1 MTVIKL
7 AQFEARGISSF
18 IFTITWA
25 TTEDGDDKN
34 HKIMRVGHDIM
45 IFDMYGPVVKLSIEI
60 FLIVYNFYFGN
71 FALVLKYNVERM
83 YSTL

>member
-18 IFTITWA
+18 IFTTTRA

-45 IFDMYGPVVKLSIEI
+45 IFDIHGYVVKLSMNFNSLFYNHTLSGTSFMTIDG
-60 FLIVYNFYFGN
+60 LITF
-71 FALVLKYNVERM
+71 
-83 YSTL
+83 